1 MIDIETL
8 GTGINAPI
16 LTIGA
21 VVFDTNSPKIGD
33 KLYLKIKVEDY
44 NKYHQ
49 FKVDYSTIVWWNKQT
64 ESARKE
70 AFLSEPRVSLEVA
83 MMTLHSWLVNLAS
96 PNSKL
101 IMWSHGKEF
110 DLPILQF
117 AFETVGL
124 NTPWKFWETRDTRT
138 VYDIFKVDLK
148 NVKVPESLNLE
159 SASADKRPFDLHHA
173 LGDCYRQII
182 GVQQAM
188 SKMK

>member
-1 MIDIETL
+1 MVDIETL
-8 GTGINAPI
+8 GTGLNAPI

-21 VVFDTNSPKIGD
+21 VVFDPYSVLAKSQDKI
-33 KLYLKIKVEDY
+33 YLKIKVEDY
-44 NKYHQ
+44 NKYPQ
-49 FKVDYSTIVWWNKQT
+49 FKVDYSTIVWWAKQT

-83 MMTLHSWLVNLAS
+83 MMTLHSWLVNAVK

-138 VYDIFKVDLK
+138 VYDIFKIDLK
-148 NVKVPESLNLE
+148 NVKVPEEFGE
-159 SASADKRPFDLHHA
+159 SYELHHA

-182 GVQQAM
+182 GVQQAFA
-188 SKMK
+188 KMK